1 MMWELWWMVV
11 ALVTILSL
19 GMVPRT
25 VEVLLSLMLSSVAEK
40 AVPMAAAKAEK
51 MVVTVGPSTVEMLA
65 SVMVYWLD
73 LT

>member
-1 MMWELWWMVV
+1 M
-11 ALVTILSL
+11 
-19 GMVPRT
+19 
-25 VEVLLSLMLSSVAEK
+25 LLSLMLSSVAEK
-40 AVPMAAAKAEK
+40 AVPTAAAKAEK